1 MTVPKR
7 YRKLPVEI
15 TAIELTQYGD
25 FVRAVAWI
33 NENGG
38 SAVFSPATLHIEADS
53 LIVTTIE
60 GNMEAGVGYFIIQG
74 VQGEF
79 YPCLG
84 SIFQATYEAVEEP
97 VSVNNLTGTGMYQGG
112 GPDGRTAL
120 VGGAAKAIP
129 LTSGWN

>member
-1 MTVPKR
+1 MTVPQR
-7 YRKLPVEI
+7 YRKLPVEVS
-15 TAIELTQYGD
+15 AIELIQYGD

-38 SAVFSPATLHIEADS
+38 SAVFSPALHEGDVDS

-84 SIFQATYEAVEEP
+84 SIFQATYEAVEAP
-97 VSVNNLTGTGMYQGG
+97 VSPESLTGTGMHQGG
-112 GPDGRTAL
+112 RPDGRKSL
-120 VGGAAKAIP
+120 MGGAAVALP
-129 LTSGWN
+129 